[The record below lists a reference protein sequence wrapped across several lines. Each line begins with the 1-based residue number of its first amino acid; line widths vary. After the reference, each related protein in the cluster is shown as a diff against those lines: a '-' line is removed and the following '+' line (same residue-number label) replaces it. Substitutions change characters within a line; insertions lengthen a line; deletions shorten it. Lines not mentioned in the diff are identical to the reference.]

1 MKKLTLFGVILIAV
15 VSASAQERPIVKK
28 EYQSP
33 REYIQALE
41 DSLNLYE
48 KNELTSLEFE
58 NIFFPSGN
66 MQFFLSYNYDQPEVA
81 QLLRRIEDARI
92 SESVANNVSDYITG
106 KQRQRDIYLRKSH
119 PEIAK
124 PVPLLTGGYA
134 PEDPEPSITPD
145 PMSAPIWLNEQK
157 VAGNPATPAVG
168 PVASPRPS
176 SVLSPPQSPNAEV
189 VESPPVPKSNATE
202 SIPETDTFPI
212 IPVAVIAALL
222 IAGVVFLLRRKKP

>member
-1 MKKLTLFGVILIAV
+1 MNKITMFAVISMTAFSLA
-15 VSASAQERPIVKK
+15 AQEKSIVKK

-41 DSLNLYE
+41 NSLNLYE
-48 KNELTSLEFE
+48 TNEITALEFE
-58 NIFFPSGN
+58 SIFFSSGN
-66 MQFFLSYNYDQPEVA
+66 MQFFLSYNFDQPEVA

-92 SESVANNVSDYITG
+92 SELVANNVFDYISG

-145 PMSAPIWLNEQK
+145 PISAPIWLNEQK
-157 VAGNPATPAVG
+157 AEGNSAAPPVG
-168 PVASPRPS
+168 PVTSPKS
-176 SVLSPPQSPNAEV
+176 SPLLSVNQSSNAEV
-189 VESPPVPKSNATE
+189 VDSPPVANSNATE
-202 SIPETDTFPI
+202 NAPITRAFPI
-212 IPVAVIAALL
+212 IPVAIIAALL
-222 IAGVVFLLRRKKP
+222 VAGVAFFLRRKTP